1 MADIVFKKISV
12 TGCSTDSYEKAI
24 ETAVEKASQSLR
36 GLSWF
41 EVKEFRGG
49 IRDGALEYQATIEV
63 AFKID

>member
-1 MADIVFKKISV
+1 MPETVFKKITV

-41 EVKEFRGG
+41 EVREFRGG

>member
-1 MADIVFKKISV
+1 MPDTVFKQITV
-12 TGCSTDSYEKAI
+12 TGCSIESYERAI
-24 ETAVEKASQSLR
+24 EAAVEKASQSLR

-49 IRDGALEYQATIEV
+49 IREGALEYQATINV